1 MLVYIQIKRGADMN
15 NLEIAVKAVADYL
28 ESELND
34 DYYADDE
41 ISSWSEMLE
50 CFGWDSEDAK
60 DEIRTVL
67 WDYAN
72 ENHVDCDLN
81 DDDELENGNE
91 FVPYKKLVNAIRK
104 EMKARKLFK

>member
-1 MLVYIQIKRGADMN
+1 MN
-15 NLEIAVKAVADYL
+15 NLEIAVKAVVDYL
-28 ESELND
+28 QSELND
-34 DYYADDE
+34 DYYKDDE

-67 WDYAN
+67 WDYSN
-72 ENHVDCDLN
+72 EHHIDCDLN

>member
-1 MLVYIQIKRGADMN
+1 MN

-28 ESELND
+28 EKELND
-34 DYYADDE
+34 GYYADDE

-81 DDDELENGNE
+81 DDDDELENGNE

-104 EMKARKLFK
+104 EMKNRGLFR